1 MLTVATLG
9 LLGYGLYALGWSI
22 LDMIAWS
29 RLEVWADL
37 ATAAIALLLVP
48 AAVLVRARVP
58 GGLPLAFA
66 GLLGLQA
73 INLHNSMH
81 LHGEIQVWGESA
93 RAVFGAWLMMLS
105 IAGQQKEAMA
115 QRQAAREAAAAGTH
129 DNDAGG
135 DPRV

>member
-9 LLGYGLYALGWSI
+9 LLGYALYALGWSVI
-22 LDMIAWS
+22 DMLAWS

-93 RAVFGAWLMMLS
+93 RAVFGAWLMMLAM
-105 IAGQQKEAMA
+105 AGQQKEAA
-115 QRQAAREAAAAGTH
+115 EQRAERESAARKSECR
-129 DNDAGG
+129 DAEG
-135 DPRV
+135 DSP

>member
-1 MLTVATLG
+1 ML
-9 LLGYGLYALGWSI
+9 
-22 LDMIAWS
+22 AWS

-93 RAVFGAWLMMLS
+93 RAVFGAWLMMLAM
-105 IAGQQKEAMA
+105 AGQQ
-115 QRQAAREAAAAGTH
+115 REAAAQRAERESAARKAESR
-129 DNDAGG
+129 DADG
-135 DPRV
+135 DSP